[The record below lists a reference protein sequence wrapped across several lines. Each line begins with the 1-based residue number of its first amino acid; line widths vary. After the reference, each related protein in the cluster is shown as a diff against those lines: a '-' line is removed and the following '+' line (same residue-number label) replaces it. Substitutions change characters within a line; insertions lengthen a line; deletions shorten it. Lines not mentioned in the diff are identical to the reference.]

1 MSLELTTPISSA
13 HRNSLN
19 DLQNT
24 AFTSLLMG
32 VFLNSPLIS
41 PEDLSGIS
49 QPGLFSRYGESF
61 RQSLEIF
68 ARHDTIEQVGI
79 IHILQK

>member
-1 MSLELTTPISSA
+1 MSIELTFPVNSTQ
-13 HRNSLN
+13 RNSLN

-32 VFLNSPLIS
+32 VFLNSPLIP
-41 PEDLSGIS
+41 PEALAGLSK
-49 QPGLFSRYGESF
+49 PDLFSRYGTTF
-61 RQSLEIF
+61 RQSLEVF
-68 ARHDTIEQVGI
+68 ARYDTSEQVHI